1 MALETSFFLII
12 VGVIFIAMLFL
23 VAVFLFAFLRILKAM
38 KLEPQTTQQPTLP
51 PDSSKASP
59 ESAIS
64 LATQP
69 INGPFPTAQRQ
80 QNAYLENPMPF
91 RKLDIAITSPHP
103 RPPLVPIT
111 QLNHR
116 SYYLSKENGD

>member
-1 MALETSFFLII
+1 MALDTSFLLI
-12 VGVIFIAMLFL
+12 VGVIFIAMLLL

-38 KLEPQTTQQPTLP
+38 KPQTTQQPTLP
-51 PDSSKASP
+51 PGSPKASL

-64 LATQP
+64 PATQP
-69 INGPFPTAQRQ
+69 INGPSPTAQRQ
-80 QNAYLENPMPF
+80 QNAYLGNPMPL
-91 RKLDIAITSPHP
+91 RKLDITITSPHP

-116 SYYLSKENGD
+116 SYYLPKENGD